1 MKSKHIFILCTLILA
16 LTLGT
21 FSAMAAPVPQTENTV
36 ELMNEVADENP
47 QESASEEAA
56 ASETELSE
64 TPSDA
69 SETEPEEEEEIL
81 PDPPEAPVLENPQ
94 GEFYSKAMGFYW
106 APSLN
111 AEVYELH
118 WENDRGYE
126 DTLAMENDDW
136 TCQMGRCILYA
147 ELPSDG
153 NYTWT
158 VSAVNTGG
166 STDSEAM
173 TFSVPSILTAPAA
186 YRPNAALSNQKPI
199 IFEFEDVGRS
209 AQAYRIQV
217 VDVTTDQIRFDNQ
230 YSTDTFNQTNGV
242 CFLETEEFL
251 ASGSYA
257 WRVQALGNTTSSN
270 WSSWVAFDVNC
281 TECNSGAY
289 LNTTTAAV
297 YPSGI
302 ITETEIQFVWQ
313 VITGAQSYQL
323 EIKDSKEVI
332 LLDESVAKENCDIEL
347 CRFIPE
353 TEFSIGESYTWSI
366 NAYGWNNSFW
376 GSAKGAFAIADPNT
390 DLAEISFV
398 GPDQN
403 ASLDPDNQQIIW
415 SDPGVTTTFF
425 RIGIRGD
432 SEEWAFV
439 TDLSRDAAWCDGIT
453 CSIQFHDIPEG
464 DNYEIVVIPYS
475 EFYIPGTAISLN
487 FSNLP
492 EISEPEET
500 PEETGN

>member
-16 LTLGT
+16 MAIGT
-21 FSAMAAPVPQTENTV
+21 FSAMAAPAPQTESEV
-36 ELMNEVADENP
+36 ELLNEVTDENP
-47 QESASEEAA
+47 QDSVSEEAA
-56 ASETELSE
+56 A
-64 TPSDA
+64 A
-69 SETEPEEEEEIL
+69 QTEPEAEVEVEEEIL
-81 PDPPEAPVLENPQ
+81 PDPPEAPILENPQ

-111 AEVYELH
+111 AEQYELH

-126 DTLAMENDDW
+126 DTVAMENDDW

-158 VSAVNTGG
+158 VSAVNAGG
-166 STDSEAM
+166 SAESEAM
-173 TFSVPSILTAPAA
+173 TFSVPSILMAPAA

-199 IFEFEDVGRS
+199 TFEWEDVGRN
-209 AQAYRIQV
+209 ALAYRIQV
-217 VDVTTDQIRFDNQ
+217 VDVTTDQIRFDNV
-230 YSTDTFNQTNGV
+230 YSVDAFNHTNGV
-242 CFLETEEFL
+242 CFLETEDYL
-251 ASGSYA
+251 ASGSYV
-257 WRVQALGNTTSSN
+257 WRVQALSETAASN
-270 WSSWVAFDVNC
+270 WSSWAAFSVNC

-297 YPSGI
+297 YPSGT

-332 LLDESVAKENCDIEL
+332 LLDESVSNENCDIEL
-347 CRFIPE
+347 CRFVPE
-353 TEFSIGESYTWSI
+353 TEFSIGESYTWTI

-376 GSAKGAFAIADPNT
+376 GSAKGAFAIADANT
-390 DLAEISFV
+390 ELTEISFI
-398 GPDQN
+398 GPEQN
-403 ASLDPDNQQIIW
+403 ASLDPENQQIIW
-415 SDPGVTTTFF
+415 SDPGMTTTFF
-425 RIGIRGD
+425 RIGIRD
-432 SEEWAFV
+432 ASEEYAFV

-475 EFYIPGTAISLN
+475 EFILPGTAIVLD

-492 EISEPEET
+492 EIAETAET